1 LGRRTPTSGLRG
13 EKASSQVSVQRNN
26 VTDGEWPKQNAFL
39 LEAVGADWSSNRMPM
54 RLVGIP
60 LLTVFLTAGLLCLGA
75 AVASAQDPQQDT
87 SQPRPAARTYPPIG
101 SRDQDPNADQDST
114 PPLQPDT
121 RPLTGVQESTLG
133 SPELRHSYWVPGFE
147 YSNSVSS
154 TALNQTTG
162 SNWNSTSFIAGSFS
176 LLQAWRHSQLSV
188 NYTGGGFLSTASS
201 QGNGNGYFH
210 QFGLTQAFKWRRW
223 ELVLLDQ
230 FSYLPEAAFG
240 FGAGTGIAAPGIG
253 GSLGTVLPG
262 LQSNYQP
269 NQSIFTS
276 VGTRYTNSLTSQA
289 AYAISRRSSINVAGS
304 IGILR
309 FLEAGNID
317 TNDVIFN
324 AGYNYS
330 LSKRDTIGVLY
341 RFTADRY
348 PGNPQAVNDHVVQ
361 AAYGRKITGRLAL
374 QLFGGPDVTNFR
386 VPIGRATQQVG
397 IAGGATLTYAL
408 SSNLN
413 NISFSYNHGV
423 SNGSG
428 VQIGSSS
435 DLVESQLSRRLSR
448 YWLGNFNFGYARNN
462 SLGNSDGGQDSQTFD
477 SYFIGGDLNRPLGRS
492 SKLSLGYTVQ
502 IQNSNQAVCSAGRCD
517 TNYTSHRIFAALS
530 WHARPLVLR

>member
-1 LGRRTPTSGLRG
+1 
-13 EKASSQVSVQRNN
+13 
-26 VTDGEWPKQNAFL
+26 
-39 LEAVGADWSSNRMPM
+39 MPM
-54 RLVGIP
+54 RLVGKP

-75 AVASAQDPQQDT
+75 AVGSAQDPQQDT
-87 SQPRPAARTYPPIG
+87 SEPRPAARAYPPIG
-101 SRDQDPNADQDST
+101 PTDQDPNADQDST

-133 SPELRHSYWVPGFE
+133 SPELRHSYWVPGFV

-162 SNWNSTSFIAGSFS
+162 SDWNSTSFIAGNVS
-176 LLQAWRHSQLSV
+176 LVQAWRHSQLSV
-188 NYTGGGFLSTASS
+188 NYTGGGFFSTASS
-201 QGNGNGYFH
+201 QGNGSGYFH
-210 QFGLTQAFKWRRW
+210 QFGLTQAFTWRRW

-240 FGAGTGIAAPGIG
+240 FGAGTGINAPGIG

-269 NQSIFTS
+269 SQSIFSS
-276 VGTRYTNSLTSQA
+276 VGTRYSNSVTAQA
-289 AYAISRRSSINVAGS
+289 GYAISRRSSINVAAS
-304 IGILR
+304 FGILR
-309 FLEAGNID
+309 FVENGNIGTD
-317 TNDVIFN
+317 DVIFN

-330 LSKRDTIGVLY
+330 LSKKDTIGVLY

-348 PGNPQAVNDHVVQ
+348 PGNPQAVNDQVVQ

-374 QLFGGPDVTNFR
+374 RLFGGPDVTNFR
-386 VPIGRATQQVG
+386 IPIGTATHQVG
-397 IAGGATLTYAL
+397 FAGGATLNYAL
-408 SSNLN
+408 GSNQNTL
-413 NISFSYNHGV
+413 SLSYNHGV

-435 DLVESQLSRRLSR
+435 DLVESLLTRRLSQH
-448 YWLGNFNFGYARNN
+448 WIGNFNFGYARNS
-462 SLGNSDGGQDSQTFD
+462 SLGNSDGVQNSQALN
-477 SYFIGGDLNRPLGRS
+477 SYYIGGNLDRLLGRS

-502 IQNSNQAVCSAGRCD
+502 IQTSNQAV
-517 TNYTSHRIFAALS
+517 TNYTSHRIFAEVS
-530 WHARPLVLR
+530 WHARPFVLR